1 MFLGIST
8 EVDAPVVAVDSPV
21 ALKLDA
27 TGEIEQ
33 QQPPLVFLHMSVCLS
48 LSLSPALSLISHR
61 LELLQ
66 CVLRF

>member
-33 QQPPLVFLHMSVCLS
+33 QQPPPRLSPYVCLS
-48 LSLSPALSLISHR
+48 VSLSPALSLISHR